1 MERRRPGR
9 SPLVITNWRDSKHPD
24 AGGAEVVCERLA
36 QSFVERGFDVV
47 LLVAAVKGESRNDQV
62 NGYRVVRRGNRF
74 TVYPWALLWILVHRR
89 RIRAVIDSQNGI
101 PFFTPVAVNRRTPV
115 LMLLHHI
122 HQDQF
127 SLLFSPL
134 MTRVGKWLEKR
145 GSSIVYRNRSIVAV
159 SPSTRTGAR
168 GRLGLKGD
176 IVTVSPGCESA
187 VTSFGG
193 RRGRSESPRIVCV
206 GRLVPHKRTALIVR
220 SMPGLLDEFPQL
232 ELHLVGDGSERPA
245 IEALVDELDLRTH
258 VVVHGEISDAERDQ
272 LLRTAW
278 MSINVSEGEGWG
290 LSVVEA
296 NTFGVPVL
304 AYRRPGL
311 RDSIRDGETGWLIED
326 EEELGPA
333 VLRALALLSDDAVA
347 DAMGNRARQWA
358 SLFSWDGMASQILS
372 LIRAEEGRLAH
383 LSDNRRLSTDLSTV
397 ARVPVDVL
405 PVGLDPKFR
414 YTDKAVMTDDHLVVL
429 LRNTDTDT
437 AVLALHRAGIPS
449 AMLTGSGTRLSVATT
464 VDLISPALSASAQP
478 DAADQSVPDE
488 LAG

>member
-1 MERRRPGR
+1 
-9 SPLVITNWRDSKHPD
+9 
-24 AGGAEVVCERLA
+24 
-36 QSFVERGFDVV
+36 
-47 LLVAAVKGESRNDQV
+47 
-62 NGYRVVRRGNRF
+62 
-74 TVYPWALLWILVHRR
+74 
-89 RIRAVIDSQNGI
+89 
-101 PFFTPVAVNRRTPV
+101 
-115 LMLLHHI
+115 
-122 HQDQF
+122 
-127 SLLFSPL
+127 
-134 MTRVGKWLEKR
+134 
-145 GSSIVYRNRSIVAV
+145 
-159 SPSTRTGAR
+159 
-168 GRLGLKGD
+168 
-176 IVTVSPGCESA
+176 
-187 VTSFGG
+187 
-193 RRGRSESPRIVCV
+193 
-206 GRLVPHKRTALIVR
+206 
-220 SMPGLLDEFPQL
+220 
-232 ELHLVGDGSERPA
+232 
-245 IEALVDELDLRTH
+245 
-258 VVVHGEISDAERDQ
+258 
-272 LLRTAW
+272 

-478 DAADQSVPDE
+478 DAEDQSVPDE